1 LSRRLQWGGVPE
13 LGSPKS
19 LVRDTLVLYG
29 ILSVIIVVV
38 AWLTG
43 GSLARALVIVPFFY
57 VAASAWTISR
67 LRARARREASKEEG
81 Q

>member
-1 LSRRLQWGGVPE
+1 
-13 LGSPKS
+13 
-19 LVRDTLVLYG
+19 VRDTLVLYG
-29 ILSVIIVVV
+29 ILSVIILLV

-43 GSLARALVIVPFFY
+43 GSLGRALVIVPFFY

-67 LRARARREASKEEG
+67 LRARARRQASETEE